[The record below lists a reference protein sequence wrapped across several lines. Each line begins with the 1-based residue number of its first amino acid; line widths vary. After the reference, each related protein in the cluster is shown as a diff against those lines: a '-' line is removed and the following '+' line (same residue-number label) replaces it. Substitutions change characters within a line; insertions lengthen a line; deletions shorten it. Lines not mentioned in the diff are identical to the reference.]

1 MNQIRQ
7 LEAMSEADM
16 EHEEARDF
24 DVAVVGMAGR
34 FPGADDLDRFWSNLR
49 EGVESITHFSVEEL
63 RAAGIPES
71 ELADP
76 GYVRSIGRLRDVQTF
91 DAGFFG
97 YSPRE
102 AEMLEPGHRLFLEC
116 AWEALEDAG
125 HVPGG
130 AGGRVG
136 VYAGA
141 GSSGYTERHVMGNP
155 ELLASVGAF
164 QAYLAS
170 GKDFLA
176 TRASYKLD
184 LRGPSLNVQ
193 TACSTALVAVHLAV
207 QSLLSG
213 ECELALAGGAT
224 VLVPQDTGYPYA
236 PGSISSPDGHCR
248 AFDAK
253 SAGTLSG
260 SGVGVVVLKRLADA
274 LRDGDPVRAV
284 IRGSAV
290 NNDGAAKVAYTAPG
304 VEGQAAVIGEALSAA
319 DVDASTVTYVEAH
332 GSGTDLGDTIEI
344 AALTRAYRAHTPR
357 TGYCAVGAVKTNV
370 GHLDTAAGIAGFIKT
385 VLALEN
391 AVIPPT
397 VHFDTPNPA
406 IAFDG
411 SPFFVSHTAAP
422 WKAEDGVPRR
432 AGVSSFGIGG
442 TNAHVILEEAPER
455 APSGPSRPWQ
465 LLTLSARTPAALD
478 AAAERLAAH
487 LQQHPELPLADV
499 AFTLREGRKAFAH
512 RRAVVIRQ
520 GEDAAAVVASP
531 PPDRVVNGVVE
542 GETRSVAFLFPGLG
556 DHYPNMARGLYEA
569 EPVFRAEVDRCAAI
583 LRPLLGRDVREVLFP
598 GDAPS
603 DEVAAGGFDLK
614 RMLGRDAPVDP
625 RAEPLNHTA
634 LAQPAVFVIDYALA
648 KLWMSFGIVP
658 AAVIGH
664 SLGEYAAACIAGVL
678 SLDDALALVADRAR
692 MIQELPAGAMLAVSL
707 GPDALRPYLSAS
719 VAIAAENAPGL
730 TVVAGPEDAV
740 EAVRVKLEAD
750 GRVARR
756 LATTHAFHSP
766 MMAPAAGRLAQRVA
780 QARLS
785 PPSIPLVSNVTGTWI
800 SDAEAMDPG
809 YWTRHLLGTVRFAEG
824 VAELLKEPGR
834 VLLEVGPG
842 QTLSTFVR
850 QRPADASPAAATVPS
865 LRYAYDRRPDAQ
877 FLLEALGRLWTAGVT
892 PDWKAFRAGE
902 RRRRVRL
909 PTYPWE
915 RQRYWIEAP
924 SASAAPAAAPRARR
938 ADPAEWT
945 YVPAWTR
952 TPAAPRSTAPRRVLV
967 LSAGTFGEGVAA
979 ALGQAGH
986 EVILAR
992 AGDHFASDGHLRTL
1006 RPLDRGDHRALVDS
1020 LAADDLRPDVVVD
1033 VRPADTT
1040 GKPALGSLLLL
1051 ADALA
1056 GTGAAKLVVV
1066 TAAAQEVVGS
1076 EGVNPRM
1083 AALLGVC
1090 AVLPR
1095 EYPSLA
1101 CRAVDVLR
1109 PAAESLEA
1117 HALAARLA
1125 ADVVGAR
1132 EEAVTAYRGPHRW
1145 VRTFQRFPAPLA
1157 PALREGGAYLLVGD
1171 AAGRNARFAE
1181 VIAATP
1187 GVRIALVAP
1196 AADPRLVTRLEALGA
1211 AVRTIEAD
1219 DADRRALADAVV
1231 EAAAWLGPVHGV
1243 IYSPNLGGAA
1253 GLALVSEA
1261 QPVEWAEQ
1269 VAQVGERLDALDGAI
1284 TYAASPS
1291 EDPPVLRD
1299 QGPAPAWVPDF
1310 RLVESSLAG
1319 VLGVVGRVRHAAAN
1333 ALTDAFVVRRRREG
1347 GGGGWTSVAWDRWMA
1362 DGETDDGDGIREP
1375 EVAAALERVLALAGE
1390 PVVLVSTSELDDRVR
1405 AAAAPPA
1412 APSAEGGARYAR
1424 PLPDDDYAAPTNEV
1438 EQKLAEMW
1446 QELLGIE
1453 RVGIH
1458 DNFFGLGGH
1467 SLLATQI
1474 VSRVR
1479 VLFRVDL
1486 RLAAIFEAP
1495 TVARLAEL
1503 IEDAIIAEL
1512 EALSDDEVAAMVA
1525 R

>member
-1 MNQIRQ
+1 
-7 LEAMSEADM
+7 MSETDI
-16 EHEEARDF
+16 EYEEARDF

-34 FPGADDLDRFWSNLR
+34 FPGADDLDTFWSNLR
-49 EGVESITHFSVEEL
+49 QGVESITHFSVEEL
-63 RAAGIPES
+63 RAAGVPES

-76 GYVRSIGRLRDVQTF
+76 AYVRSIGRLRDVQHF

-130 AGGRVG
+130 VEGRVG

-141 GSSGYTERHVMGNP
+141 GASGYTERHVMGNP

-344 AALTRAYRAHTPR
+344 AALTRAYRAHTAR
-357 TGYCAVGAVKTNV
+357 AGYCAVGAVKTNV

-391 AVIPPT
+391 GILPPT
-397 VHFDTPNPA
+397 VHFETPNPA
-406 IAFDG
+406 IRFDG
-411 SPFFVSHTAAP
+411 SPFFVSSAAKP
-422 WKAEDGVPRR
+422 WATEDGVPRR

-442 TNAHVILEEAPER
+442 TNAHVVLEEAPQR

-465 LLTLSARTPAALD
+465 LLTLSARTPAAVD
-478 AAAERLAAH
+478 AAMARLADH
-487 LQQHPELPLADV
+487 LQQHPEQPLADV

-512 RRAVVIRQ
+512 RRALVVRQ
-520 GEDAAAVVASP
+520 GEDAAAIVASP
-531 PPDRVVNGVVE
+531 PPDRVVGGVVE

-556 DHYPNMARGLYEA
+556 DHYPNMARGLYQA

-614 RMLGRDAPVDP
+614 RMLGRDVAVDP
-625 RAEPLNHTA
+625 AAEPLNHTA

-678 SLDDALALVADRAR
+678 TLDDALALVADRAR
-692 MIQELPAGAMLAVSL
+692 MIAELPAGAMLAVSL
-707 GPDALRPYLSAS
+707 GPDDVAPYLSADVV
-719 VAIAAENAPGL
+719 VATENAPGL
-730 TVVAGPEDAV
+730 TVLAGPEDAV
-740 EAVRVKLEAD
+740 ETVRARVEAD

-766 MMAPAAGRLAQRVA
+766 MMAPAAERLAARVA
-780 QARLS
+780 KARLS

-800 SDAEAMDPG
+800 SDAEATDPS

-850 QRPADASPAAATVPS
+850 QRPADSDAAAAVVPS

-892 PDWKAFRAGE
+892 PDWKTFRAGE

-924 SASAAPAAAPRARR
+924 SSTSTTSAVATRGRR
-938 ADPAEWT
+938 ADAAEWT

-952 TPAAPRSTAPRRVLV
+952 TPAAPPSTERRRVLV
-967 LSAGTFGEGVAA
+967 LCAGAFGEQVAE
-979 ALGQAGH
+979 ALGGAGH
-986 EVILAR
+986 EVVLAR

-1020 LAADDLRPDVVVD
+1020 LAADGLHPDVVVD

-1056 GTGAAKLVVV
+1056 GAGPAKLVVV
-1066 TAAAQEVVGS
+1066 TAAAQEVVGD
-1076 EGVNPRM
+1076 GINPRM
-1083 AALLGVC
+1083 AALLGAC

-1095 EYPSLA
+1095 EYSSLS
-1101 CRAVDVLR
+1101 CRVVDVLR
-1109 PAAESLEA
+1109 PQSTEA
-1117 HALAARLA
+1117 GELARRLA
-1125 ADVVGAR
+1125 ADLVGTR
-1132 EEAVTAYRGPHRW
+1132 DDAVTAYRGGHRW
-1145 VRTFQRFPAPLA
+1145 VRGFQRFQAPPAN
-1157 PALREGGAYLLVGD
+1157 ALREGGAYLLVGD

-1181 VIAATP
+1181 TIAATP

-1196 AADPRLVTRLEALGA
+1196 AADPHLATRLEALGA
-1211 AVRTIEAD
+1211 AVRTFEAD
-1219 DADRRALADAVV
+1219 DADRSALAAAIH
-1231 EAAAWLGPVHGV
+1231 EAAAWLGAVHGV
-1243 IYSPNLGGAA
+1243 IYSPNLGDAA
-1253 GLALVSEA
+1253 ALALVSEA
-1261 QPVEWAEQ
+1261 QPQDWAEQ
-1269 VAQVGERLDALDGAI
+1269 VTEVGEKLAALHGAI
-1284 TYAASPS
+1284 THAATAADPSPTRP
-1291 EDPPVLRD
+1291 EAGLT
-1299 QGPAPAWVPDF
+1299 PAWVPDF
-1310 RLVESSLAG
+1310 CLVESSLAG

-1333 ALTDAFVVRRRREG
+1333 ALTDAFSTRRWREFG
-1347 GGGGWTSVAWDRWMA
+1347 RGWTSVAWDRWTG
-1362 DGETDDGDGIREP
+1362 DGETDDDGIRES
-1375 EVAAALERVLALAGE
+1375 EVAAALERVLAVAMAGE
-1390 PVVLVSTSELDDRVR
+1390 PVVLVSTSDLDERVR
-1405 AAAAPPA
+1405 AAAEPPA
-1412 APSAEGGARYAR
+1412 AAVASADGGTRYAR

-1453 RVGIH
+1453 RVGVH
-1458 DNFFGLGGH
+1458 DNFFALGGH

-1495 TVARLAEL
+1495 TVARMAEL

-1512 EALSDDEVAAMVA
+1512 EAMSDEDVAAMVA